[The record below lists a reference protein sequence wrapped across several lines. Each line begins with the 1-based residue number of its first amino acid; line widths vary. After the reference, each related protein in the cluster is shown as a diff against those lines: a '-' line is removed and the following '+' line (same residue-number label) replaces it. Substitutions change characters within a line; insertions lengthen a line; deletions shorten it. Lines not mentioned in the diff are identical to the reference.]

1 MKKRPLAVPLA
12 VLLSLSMSCAPGG
25 SAEETAAVLDHHLD
39 AVKAGNIE
47 EIMADYS
54 ADAVLYTPNGPL
66 RGHKEIWEFFLG
78 LPAPL
83 PPTFWDEFSMIR
95 QDAEGEAAYI
105 VWPAGALAPLGTDTF
120 IIRNRKVVV
129 QTFAAHM
136 PPAQE

>member
-1 MKKRPLAVPLA
+1 MKKRTLAVPLA

-54 ADAVLYTPNGPL
+54 TDAVLYTPNGPL
-66 RGHKEIWEFFLG
+66 RGHKEIREFFTG
-78 LPAPL
+78 LPDHL

-95 QDAEGEAAYI
+95 QDAEGETAYI
-105 VWPAGALAPLGTDTF
+105 VWTAGDIAPLGTDTF
-120 IIRNRKVVV
+120 IIRNRKIVV

>member
-1 MKKRPLAVPLA
+1 MKKRTLAVPLA
-12 VLLSLSMSCAPGG
+12 VLLSLSMSCTPGG

-66 RGHKEIWEFFLG
+66 RGHKEIREFFLG
-78 LPAPL
+78 LPEHL

-95 QDAEGEAAYI
+95 QDVGGETAYI
-105 VWPAGALAPLGTDTF
+105 VWTAGDIAPLGTDTF